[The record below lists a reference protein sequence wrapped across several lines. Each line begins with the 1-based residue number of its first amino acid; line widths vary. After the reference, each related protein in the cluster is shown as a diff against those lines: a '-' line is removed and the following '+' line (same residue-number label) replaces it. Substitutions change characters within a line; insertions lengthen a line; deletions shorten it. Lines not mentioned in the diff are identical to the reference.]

1 MSYDYVKIADWDNRT
16 AKIEADIDWITAE
29 VSCSVDKFEEV
40 NRRLDEMENRLSCRI
55 LMKKGFAKDKP
66 EQYSIRIVQGIY
78 IDDLGELFLV
88 LDDKEE
94 SWEEK
99 EIEKNI
105 FLN

>member
-16 AKIEADIDWITAE
+16 AKIEADIDWITTEA
-29 VSCSVDKFEEV
+29 SCSVDKFKEV
-40 NRRLDEMENRLSCRI
+40 NRRLDEMERKLNCRI
-55 LMKKGFAKDKP
+55 LLKRGFMKDKP
-66 EQYSIRIVQGIY
+66 EQYSIRITQGVY
-78 IDDLGELFLV
+78 IDDQGELFLA

-94 SWEEK
+94 SWVEK